1 MRKRIAEW
9 SAQGL
14 VQAAMAA
21 VVVAVIGVGQMVWDM
36 IDMETLVEITCLVVL
51 FFCTFFGLK
60 LLHLPNFKFPTQEEY
75 EALKVLGKLKK
86 RTIYM
91 TAIEKETRKNDGD
104 R

>member
-1 MRKRIAEW
+1 MWRRILEW
-9 SAQGL
+9 SAQGV
-14 VQAAMAA
+14 VQALSGLIA
-21 VVVAVIGVGQMVWDM
+21 VGVGKTLWSM
-36 IDMETLVEITCLVVL
+36 IDMETLVGTVCLVIL
-51 FFCTFFGLK
+51 FFCTFFGMK

-75 EALKVLGKLKK
+75 DALKVLGKLKK